1 MKNIISTSLILFL
14 FFCSS
19 YGQKIKKIE
28 KPDSVT
34 AESTFKLMPS
44 SVFIPIKVN
53 QTYLKT
59 LIDNA
64 TPTSQQISDNSTTQE
79 FNVSINIIDKETKF
93 NGTNI
98 THYARLTGGNGYI
111 KKRTCWSTPIGNG
124 CSPWVRLD
132 CNDISGN
139 ASISIQASLNAD
151 FTITSTSKLKTE
163 IDNVECAQL
172 NVTGILR
179 AFGWNDFEQE
189 VTQNINT
196 ELNKIGIKKQVTEI
210 WKKVQVPYKVSDDF
224 YLLIKPKEILYKDLF
239 FEKGYAKTGIGLNFY
254 ATTGNS
260 ADSAKW
266 KINIPLPNLVKN
278 PIIKNNNIE
287 LNLPINLPYTLLDKT
302 AKEKLIGETIEVKK
316 KNGKKKKY
324 ATILDVEIYGS
335 KETDYDIV
343 LGLKTKIDRTIFKR
357 EIVPIFLHAKLGY
370 DTMQKKLY
378 VTSYK
383 IDSKTESGLFNISV
397 QALANKIVYT
407 KVLTK
412 LQFEVGKAID
422 EQKKIAN
429 KLLKDKIEITKGV
442 KLSGVVN
449 TLEIK
454 ALIPQP
460 DRIFCLFS
468 LKGNANVEV
477 LEIKQ

>member
-1 MKNIISTSLILFL
+1 M
-14 FFCSS
+14 
-19 YGQKIKKIE
+19 
-28 KPDSVT
+28 
-34 AESTFKLMPS
+34 
-44 SVFIPIKVN
+44 
-53 QTYLKT
+53 
-59 LIDNA
+59 
-64 TPTSQQISDNSTTQE
+64 
-79 FNVSINIIDKETKF
+79 
-93 NGTNI
+93 
-98 THYARLTGGNGYI
+98 
-111 KKRTCWSTPIGNG
+111 RT
-124 CSPWVRLD
+124 
-132 CNDISGN
+132 
-139 ASISIQASLNAD
+139 
-151 FTITSTSKLKTE
+151 
-163 IDNVECAQL
+163 
-172 NVTGILR
+172 
-179 AFGWNDFEQE
+179 FGWNDFEQE
-189 VTQNINT
+189 VTQNINS

-239 FEKGYAKTGIGLNFY
+239 FENGYAKTGIGLNFY

-278 PIIKNNNIE
+278 PTNKNNNIE
-287 LNLPINLPYTLLDKT
+287 LNLPINLPYTMLDKT

-343 LGLKTKIDRTIFKR
+343 LGFKTKIYRTIFKR

-378 VTSYK
+378 ITSYK
-383 IDSKTESGLFNISV
+383 LDSKTESGLFNISV

-407 KVLTK
+407 NVLTK
-412 LQFEVGKAID
+412 LQFEVGKAIE

-477 LEIKQ
+477 LEIK